1 MQIFFFSFHCFYTG
15 LVLRRIRTK
24 YLALT
29 SLLMNLIFCFF
40 FANFILFSILPQR
53 QHGTLLSE
61 NKDWPTLLYFK
72 GRSIGIGFVPFITPF
87 STRPVCYPFISIIQI
102 LISLTKLFPC
112 ISQIMKNVTAT
123 STSRYFLVL
132 ENINLHCFYVYQ
144 LSNI

>member
-15 LVLRRIRTK
+15 LVPRRIRTK

-40 FANFILFSILPQR
+40 LQILSCFLF
-53 QHGTLLSE
+53 
-61 NKDWPTLLYFK
+61 Y
-72 GRSIGIGFVPFITPF
+72 RSVSMAHYYKIIKIGPPF
-87 STRPVCYPFISIIQI
+87 STSRGEAQASDLCLLSLHSALGLFAILLSVIQI